1 MHGQRAGET
10 RIAGAAAR
18 PMPHTRSRC
27 AVRVHRAHTYS
38 YIHAYDTQVH
48 ESERDLI
55 VSGDHKGCIAVSL
68 FGPQDPDGNG
78 LEAIDH
84 GALVD
89 YIVDA
94 LKNHPTGVL
103 TYYYTI
109 HILLK

>member
-1 MHGQRAGET
+1 
-10 RIAGAAAR
+10 
-18 PMPHTRSRC
+18 
-27 AVRVHRAHTYS
+27 
-38 YIHAYDTQVH
+38 
-48 ESERDLI
+48 LI